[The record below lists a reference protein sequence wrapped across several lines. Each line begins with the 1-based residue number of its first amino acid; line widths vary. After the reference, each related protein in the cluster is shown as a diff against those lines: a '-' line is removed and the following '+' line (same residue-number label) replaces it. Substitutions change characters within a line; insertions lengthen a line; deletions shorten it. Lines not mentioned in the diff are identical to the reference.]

1 MLADIV
7 RSPNF
12 KHAFSLLLGIG
23 IVIVIFRPYCKGDD
37 CGIWKA
43 PPINEVRDAVFQ
55 IGNKCYKF
63 NEKDENCA
71 EGDKYIEA
79 FRGEFVCRPPGR
91 TIVNSP
97 ISPTSG
103 ELKYV
108 EDCRRG

>member
-7 RSPNF
+7 RNPNF
-12 KHAFSLLLGIG
+12 RHAFSLLLGMG

-55 IGNKCYKF
+55 IGKKCYKF
-63 NEKDENCA
+63 NEKDDLCTDGN
-71 EGDKYIEA
+71 KYIEA
-79 FRGEFVCRPPGR
+79 FRGEFVCRRQGA
-91 TIVNSP
+91 IVNNPS
-97 ISPTSG
+97 SPTSG